1 MANVTVEQ
9 EFPVSADTVWGWVGN
24 TGDVASWIPAIGS
37 SRMEDDVRHV
47 VFTDGEPARERII
60 EHIDAERT
68 YTYQYLD
75 GPLPLQHYQSTILVL
90 EAADD
95 TCLVRW
101 SAEFGAESAEVEAG
115 LATAIDGI
123 YSDAL
128 QELKAKVVP
137 V

>member
-1 MANVTVEQ
+1 MSNVTVELD
-9 EFPVSADTVWGWVGN
+9 FPASADTVWSWVGN
-24 TGDVASWIPAIGS
+24 TGDIASWIPAIGS

-68 YTYQYLD
+68 YTYQYID
-75 GPLPLQHYQSTILVL
+75 GPLPLQHYQSTIRVL
-90 EAADD
+90 EAADN

-115 LATAIDGI
+115 LAAAIDGI

-128 QELKAKVVP
+128 NELKSKVVA